1 MTLCYK
7 CTHIIKNIMQA
18 SMGKLQASIQL
29 SIKTI
34 DVLLVELNRFY
45 IKKLIFFMLLFINF
59 FIGICH
65 HIFQCFFNQF
75 F

>member
-45 IKKLIFFMLLFINF
+45 IKKLIFLCCFLL
-59 FIGICH
+59 
-65 HIFQCFFNQF
+65 IFLLAFATIFFNYL
-75 F
+75 